1 MSTIDD
7 IRGLKFKEQRSNL
20 FQNSTNLKAH
30 TSSTGVFKNLV
41 TLKIHAVSKQKH
53 LPSNED
59 ASHSTFQTTYQ
70 HQLGAWKKK
79 KLAKKCPNYIVLRVQ
94 NTATQLRMDCKT
106 VSRVSR
112 QASSYKDCNVSRDLS
127 RIGKD
132 RLQVNKQCIQINKNS
147 VSIFIR
153 LSCNSYG
160 ADESAPLSLLK
171 LLGRT
176 KDERTLSVTGLTTG
190 SKAGWGPRQHSG

>member
-1 MSTIDD
+1 MPFLSKNICLAT
-7 IRGLKFKEQRSNL
+7 RMLLTQRSKLHISINPVR
-20 FQNSTNLKAH
+20 
-30 TSSTGVFKNLV
+30 G
-41 TLKIHAVSKQKH
+41 
-53 LPSNED
+53 
-59 ASHSTFQTTYQ
+59 
-70 HQLGAWKKK
+70 KK
-79 KLAKKCPNYIVLRVQ
+79 KLAKKCPNYIGLRVQ

-112 QASSYKDCNVSRDLS
+112 QASSYKDCHVSRDLP

-153 LSCNSYG
+153 LSCNSCG

-190 SKAGWGPRQHSG
+190 SKAGWGPR